1 MKDTIKDIMK
11 NNKDI
16 VLNGVLI
23 AVALNLGAIVLRL
36 VWVTIPGVPML
47 GGSAQAITVVAIIA
61 IISLAMTRNKY
72 MSYNLVVIITSV
84 VTAWLMHL
92 AVN

>member
-1 MKDTIKDIMK
+1 MKDTTKDIMK

-16 VLNGVLI
+16 VLNGILV

-47 GGSAQAITVVAIIA
+47 GSTQAMIVVAIIA
-61 IISLAMTRNKY
+61 IISLAVTRNKY

>member
-1 MKDTIKDIMK
+1 MKDIMK

-47 GGSAQAITVVAIIA
+47 GSTQSMTVVAIIA

>member
-1 MKDTIKDIMK
+1 MK